1 MSEFTPIDH
10 LLEEFEY
17 KHQYDFYQLIEG
29 YHFYDDSN
37 RKDGG
42 FKIEVS
48 HPWTHSTNPFKAWM
62 AFLSRGSNPLRLN
75 GYNYKKI

>member
-1 MSEFTPIDH
+1 MSEFIPIDWV
-10 LLEEFEY
+10 LEEFEY
-17 KHQYDFYQLIEG
+17 SHQYDFYQLIEG

-48 HPWTHSTNPFKAWM
+48 HP
-62 AFLSRGSNPLRLN
+62 
-75 GYNYKKI
+75 